1 MGLTDMGGDVL
12 ADAVFGRKLG
22 PIMGRPRSAARG
34 LIRRPVIESGLYL
47 VHQSCHLAVGGREL
61 VYASLDSFSNSPE
74 SANLGFNSLSLVNKI
89 PYTKPYAGHKQYR
102 EGLEPIIPQPA
113 QYRQQYCNKRDVH
126 LVHFAIP

>member
-12 ADAVFGRKLG
+12 ADAIFGRKWDQSWDGCDQPPAALSVG
-22 PIMGRPRSAARG
+22 PSSNLACICAV
-34 LIRRPVIESGLYL
+34 RR
-47 VHQSCHLAVGGREL
+47 REL